1 VSNAIQLETVKSFSQ
16 LAGAHVVRFPMVA
29 LFDKRFDKRTRREK
43 RRLDILMPQE
53 TSVAA

>member
-29 LFDKRFDKRTRREK
+29 LFDKGFDKRTRREK